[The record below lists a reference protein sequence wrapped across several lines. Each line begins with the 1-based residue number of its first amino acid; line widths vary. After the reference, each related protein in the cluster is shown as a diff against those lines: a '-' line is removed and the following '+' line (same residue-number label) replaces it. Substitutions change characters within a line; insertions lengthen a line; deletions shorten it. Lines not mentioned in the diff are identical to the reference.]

1 MQKKI
6 NSLST
11 KGSNSMKLICQKQN
25 LLKIINTV
33 QKAIS
38 SKSIMPILECIKIDA
53 EASGN
58 LTVTG
63 NNLDL
68 CIEYKDTCD
77 IKEGGSIALSSRM
90 FGEIIRKF
98 PDGDIV
104 MTVNEENNVTTLK
117 CGKSEFNIQG
127 LSANE
132 YPAVPEINETY
143 RFTIKQPALKKM
155 IRKTIF
161 AVSQNEARKP
171 VLTGSLFEIETG
183 VLSIVSTDGYRLAI
197 CKETIDSSLDSAKF
211 VIPGQTLREIIKVL
225 EDDEEK
231 TVDVIVAERHVM
243 FKFENYMVVTRL
255 LEGEYINYKPVLMTP
270 NSIVVTANTYDLS
283 ESLERASLLIN
294 DDISA
299 KAEKVPVRL
308 NIVMDKIE
316 ITCMTGKGKVHDIVD
331 VSVSGDDIEIG
342 FNHKY
347 LLEALR
353 ACEEEE
359 VKMEFS
365 NPRSSCFIRSVSN
378 DDSYTFM
385 ILPVRLYN

>member
-1 MQKKI
+1 
-6 NSLST
+6 
-11 KGSNSMKLICQKQN
+11 MKLTISKQQ

-33 QKAIS
+33 QKAVS
-38 SKSIMPILECIKIDA
+38 SKTIMPILECIKIDA
-53 EASGN
+53 EANGT
-58 LTVTG
+58 LAVTG

-68 CIEYKDTCD
+68 CIEYIDECNVQ
-77 IKEGGSIALSSRM
+77 EGGSIAISSKI
-90 FGEIIRKF
+90 FGEIVRRL
-98 PDGDIV
+98 PDSDILI
-104 MTVNEENNVTTLK
+104 TVNEENNVMTIK

-127 LSANE
+127 LSSYE
-132 YPAVPEINETY
+132 YPAVPDITETY
-143 RFTIKQPALKKM
+143 RFTIKQTVLKKM

-171 VLTGSLFEIETG
+171 ILTGSLFEIETG
-183 VLSIVSTDGYRLAI
+183 VLSIVSTDGYRLAM
-197 CKETIDSSLDSAKF
+197 CKEIVDSSLESKKF
-211 VIPGQTLREIIKVL
+211 VLPGLTLREIFKVL

-231 TVDVIVAERHVM
+231 TVSVIVSDRHAM
-243 FKFENYMVVTRL
+243 FEFDRYRVITRL
-255 LEGEYINYKPVLMTP
+255 LEGEYINYKPVLTTP
-270 NSIVVTANTYDLS
+270 NSIVVVANTAELS

-316 ITCMTGKGKVHDIVD
+316 ITCMTGKGKVHDVVD

-365 NPRSSCFIRSVSN
+365 NPRSSCFIRSNSN
-378 DDSYTFM
+378 DDSYVFM

>member
-1 MQKKI
+1 
-6 NSLST
+6 
-11 KGSNSMKLICQKQN
+11 MKLVCEKQN

-33 QKAIS
+33 QKAVS

-53 EASGN
+53 DASGT

-68 CIEYKDTCD
+68 CIEYKDQCN
-77 IKEGGSIALSSRM
+77 ISEGGSIALSSRI

-98 PDGDIV
+98 PDGEIV

-132 YPAVPEINETY
+132 YPAVPEVTENY
-143 RFTIKQPALKKM
+143 RFTIKQSVLKKM

-171 VLTGSLFEIETG
+171 ILTGSLFEIDTG

-197 CKETIDSSLDSAKF
+197 CKETVDSSLQSTKF
-211 VIPGQTLREIIKVL
+211 VIPGLTLREIMKVL

-231 TVDVIVAERHVM
+231 TVDVIVSERHVM

-316 ITCMTGKGKVHDIVD
+316 ITCMTGKGKVHDVVD

-365 NPRSSCFIRSVSN
+365 NPRSSCFIRSASN

>member
-1 MQKKI
+1 
-6 NSLST
+6 
-11 KGSNSMKLICQKQN
+11 MKFISSKQQ

-33 QKAIS
+33 QKAVS
-38 SKSIMPILECIKIDA
+38 SKSIMPILECIKLDA
-53 EASGN
+53 DASGT

-68 CIEYKDTCD
+68 CIEYTDTCN
-77 IKEGGSIALSSRM
+77 IEEGGSIALSSRM
-90 FGEIIRKF
+90 FGEIIRRL
-98 PDGDIV
+98 PDEAV
-104 MTVNEENNVTTLK
+104 SVNVNEENNVTTIK
-117 CGKSEFNIQG
+117 CDKSEFNIQG
-127 LSANE
+127 LSGFE
-132 YPAVPEINETY
+132 YPAVPEVRETY
-143 RFTIKQPALKKM
+143 RFSIGQSVLKKM
-155 IRKTIF
+155 IKKTIF

-171 VLTGSLFEIETG
+171 ILTGSLFEIETG

-197 CKETIDSSLDSAKF
+197 CKETVNSSLTDKKF
-211 VIPGQTLREIIKVL
+211 VIPGLTLREVFKVL

-231 TVDVIVAERHVM
+231 TVDIIVSDRHVM
-243 FKFENYMVVTRL
+243 FDFENYKVVTRL

-270 NSIVVTANTYDLS
+270 NSIVVIANTMALS

-316 ITCMTGKGKVHDIVD
+316 ITCMTGKGKVHDVVD
-331 VSVSGDDIEIG
+331 VSLSGEDIEIG

-359 VKMEFS
+359 IKMEFS
-365 NPRSSCFIRSVSN
+365 NPRSSCFIRSSGT

>member
-1 MQKKI
+1 
-6 NSLST
+6 
-11 KGSNSMKLICQKQN
+11 MKFICAKQQ

-33 QKAIS
+33 QKAVSAKTIL
-38 SKSIMPILECIKIDA
+38 PILECIKIDA
-53 EASGN
+53 DAAGV

-68 CIEYKDTCD
+68 CIEYTDDCN
-77 IKEGGSIALSSRM
+77 IPEGGTIAISSKM
-90 FGEIIRKF
+90 FGEIVRRL
-98 PDGDIV
+98 PDGEV
-104 MTVNEENNVTTLK
+104 TVRVNEENNVMTIK

-127 LSANE
+127 LSGLE

-143 RFTIKQPALKKM
+143 RFSVKQPALKKM

-183 VLSIVSTDGYRLAI
+183 VLSVVSTDGYRLAI
-197 CKETIDSSLDSAKF
+197 CRETVDSSLENKKF
-211 VIPGQTLREIIKVL
+211 VIPGLTLREIFKVL
-225 EDDEEK
+225 EDDEDK
-231 TVDVIVAERHVM
+231 TVTVIVSDRHVM
-243 FKFENYMVVTRL
+243 FDFGNYKVVTRL
-255 LEGEYINYKPVLMTP
+255 LEGEYINYKPVLSTP
-270 NSIVVTANTYDLS
+270 NSIVVIANNAELS
-283 ESLERASLLIN
+283 SSLERASLLIN

-308 NIVMDKIE
+308 NILMDKIE
-316 ITCMTGKGKVHDIVD
+316 ITCMTGKGKVHDVVD

-342 FNHKY
+342 FNYKY

-365 NPRSSCFIRSVSN
+365 NPRSSCFIRSNSN

>member
-1 MQKKI
+1 
-6 NSLST
+6 
-11 KGSNSMKLICQKQN
+11 MKFICAKQQ

-33 QKAIS
+33 QKAVSAKTIL
-38 SKSIMPILECIKIDA
+38 PILECIKIDA
-53 EASGN
+53 DATGI

-68 CIEYKDTCD
+68 CIEYTDDCN
-77 IKEGGSIALSSRM
+77 ISEGGSIAISSKM
-90 FGEIIRKF
+90 FGEITRRL
-98 PDGDIV
+98 PDGEV
-104 MTVNEENNVTTLK
+104 TVRVNEENNVMTIK

-127 LSANE
+127 LSGLE

-143 RFTIKQPALKKM
+143 RFSVKQPVLKKM

-183 VLSIVSTDGYRLAI
+183 VLSVVSTDGYRLAI
-197 CKETIDSSLDSAKF
+197 CRETVDSSLENKKF
-211 VIPGQTLREIIKVL
+211 VIPGLTLREIFKVL

-231 TVDVIVAERHVM
+231 NVTIIVSDRHVM
-243 FKFENYMVVTRL
+243 FDFGNYKVVTRL
-255 LEGEYINYKPVLMTP
+255 LEGEYINYKPVLSTP
-270 NSIVVTANTYDLS
+270 NSIVVIANTAELS
-283 ESLERASLLIN
+283 SSLERASLLIN

-308 NIVMDKIE
+308 NILMDKIE
-316 ITCMTGKGKVHDIVD
+316 ITCMTGKGKVHDVVD
-331 VSVSGDDIEIG
+331 VSVNGDDIEIG
-342 FNHKY
+342 FNYKY

-365 NPRSSCFIRSVSN
+365 NPRSSCFIRSNAN

>member
-1 MQKKI
+1 MKMICEKQQ
-6 NSLST
+6 LS
-11 KGSNSMKLICQKQN
+11 
-25 LLKIINTV
+25 KIINTV
-33 QKAIS
+33 QKAVS
-38 SKSIMPILECIKIDA
+38 AKSIMPILECILIDA
-53 EASGN
+53 NGSGE
-58 LTVTG
+58 LTITG

-68 CIEYKDTCD
+68 CIEYSDQCN
-77 IKEGGSIALSSRM
+77 IPEGGTIAISSKM
-90 FGEIIRKF
+90 FGEIIRRL
-98 PDGDIV
+98 PDGDV
-104 MTVNEENNVTTLK
+104 TVTVNEENNVMTIK

-127 LSANE
+127 LSGLE
-132 YPAVPEINETY
+132 YPAMPEITENY
-143 RFTIKQPALKKM
+143 RLTLKQPALKKM
-155 IRKTIF
+155 IRKTLF

-171 VLTGSLFEIETG
+171 VLTGSLFEIDTG
-183 VLSIVSTDGYRLAI
+183 VLSVVSTDGYRLAI
-197 CKETIDSSLDSAKF
+197 CKEIVDASLENKKF
-211 VIPGQTLREIIKVL
+211 VIPGLTLREILKVL

-231 TVDVIVAERHVM
+231 KVSIIVSDRHVM
-243 FKFENYMVVTRL
+243 FEFENYKVITRL
-255 LEGEYINYKPVLMTP
+255 LEGEYINYKPVLTTP
-270 NSIVVTANTYDLS
+270 NNIVVIANTHELS

-308 NIVMDKIE
+308 NILMDKIE
-316 ITCMTGKGKVHDIVD
+316 LTCMTGKGKVHDVVD

-342 FNHKY
+342 FNYKY

-365 NPRSSCFIRSVSN
+365 NPRSSCFIRSNAN

>member
-1 MQKKI
+1 MKMICEKQQ
-6 NSLST
+6 LS
-11 KGSNSMKLICQKQN
+11 
-25 LLKIINTV
+25 KIINTV
-33 QKAIS
+33 QKAVS
-38 SKSIMPILECIKIDA
+38 AKSIMPILECILIDA
-53 EASGN
+53 NGSGE
-58 LTVTG
+58 LTITG

-68 CIEYKDTCD
+68 CIEYSDQCN
-77 IKEGGSIALSSRM
+77 IPEGGTIAISSKM
-90 FGEIIRKF
+90 FGEIIRRL
-98 PDGDIV
+98 PDGDV
-104 MTVNEENNVTTLK
+104 TVTVNEENNVMTIK

-127 LSANE
+127 LSGLE
-132 YPAVPEINETY
+132 YPAMPEITENY
-143 RFTIKQPALKKM
+143 RLTLKQPVLKKM
-155 IRKTIF
+155 IRKTLF

-171 VLTGSLFEIETG
+171 VLTGSLFEIDTG
-183 VLSIVSTDGYRLAI
+183 VLSVVSTDGYRLAI
-197 CKETIDSSLDSAKF
+197 CKEIVDASLENKKF
-211 VIPGQTLREIIKVL
+211 VIPGLTLREILKVL

-231 TVDVIVAERHVM
+231 KVSIIVSDRHVM
-243 FKFENYMVVTRL
+243 FEFENYKVITRL
-255 LEGEYINYKPVLMTP
+255 LEGEYINYKPVLTTP
-270 NSIVVTANTYDLS
+270 NNIVVIANTHELS

-308 NIVMDKIE
+308 NILMDKIE
-316 ITCMTGKGKVHDIVD
+316 LTCMTGKGKVHDVVD

-342 FNHKY
+342 FNYKY

-365 NPRSSCFIRSVSN
+365 NPRSSCFIRSNAN

>member
-1 MQKKI
+1 MKI
-6 NSLST
+6 
-11 KGSNSMKLICQKQN
+11 ICHKQI

-33 QKAIS
+33 QKAVS
-38 SKSIMPILECIKIDA
+38 SKTIMPILECIKI
-53 EASGN
+53 EADSSGK

-68 CIEYKDTCD
+68 CIEYFEECN
-77 IKEGGSIALSSRM
+77 IPENGSIALSSKM
-90 FGEIIRKF
+90 FGEIIRRL
-98 PDGDIV
+98 PDEDVTIN
-104 MTVNEENNVTTLK
+104 VNEENNVTTIR

-127 LSANE
+127 LASNE
-132 YPAVPEINETY
+132 YPAVPEINENY
-143 RFTIKQPALKKM
+143 RFCIKQSALKKM

-161 AVSQNEARKP
+161 AVSQSDGRKP

-183 VLSIVSTDGYRLAI
+183 VLSVISTDGYRLAI
-197 CKETIDSSLDSAKF
+197 CRETVDSSLENKKF
-211 VIPGQTLREIIKVL
+211 VIPGLTLREIFKVL

-231 TVDVIVAERHVM
+231 TVNVIVSDRHVM
-243 FKFENYMVVTRL
+243 FEFENYKVVTRL

-270 NSIVVTANTYDLS
+270 NNIVVVANTAALC
-283 ESLERASLLIN
+283 ESLERVSLLIN

-299 KAEKVPVRL
+299 KAERVPVRL
-308 NIVMDKIE
+308 NILMDKIE
-316 ITCMTGKGKVHDIVD
+316 LTCMTGKGKVHDVVD
-331 VSVSGDDIEIG
+331 VSVIGDDIEIG
-342 FNHKY
+342 FNYRY

-359 VKMEFS
+359 VKIEFS
-365 NPRSSCFIRSVSN
+365 NPRSSAFIRSNAN

>member
-1 MQKKI
+1 
-6 NSLST
+6 
-11 KGSNSMKLICQKQN
+11 MKFICNKQQ

-33 QKAIS
+33 QKAVS
-38 SKSIMPILECIKIDA
+38 AKSIMPILECIKIDA
-53 EASGN
+53 DVNGT

-68 CIEYKDTCD
+68 CIEYTDSCD
-77 IKEGGSIALSSRM
+77 ISEGGSIAISSRM
-90 FGEIIRKF
+90 FGEIVRKL
-98 PDGDIV
+98 PEDKV
-104 MTVNEENNVTTLK
+104 SVTVNEENNVTTIR

-127 LSANE
+127 LESNE
-132 YPAVPEINETY
+132 YPAIPEINENY
-143 RFTIKQPALKKM
+143 RFSIGQAVLKKM

-171 VLTGSLFEIETG
+171 ILTGSLFEIETG
-183 VLSIVSTDGYRLAI
+183 VLSIVSTDGYRLAL
-197 CKETIDSSLDSAKF
+197 CKEIVDSSLEKKKF
-211 VIPGQTLREIIKVL
+211 VIPGLTLREIFKVL
-225 EDDEEK
+225 EDDDEK
-231 TVDVIVAERHVM
+231 KVDVVVSDRHTM
-243 FKFENYMVVTRL
+243 FDFGSFKVVTRL
-255 LEGEYINYKPVLMTP
+255 LEGEYINYKPVLLSP
-270 NSIVVTANTYDLS
+270 NSIVVIANTAALT

-316 ITCMTGKGKVHDIVD
+316 ITCMTGKGKVHDVVD

-359 VKMEFS
+359 IKIELS
-365 NPRSSCFIRSVSN
+365 NPRSSCFLRSAKG

>member
-1 MQKKI
+1 
-6 NSLST
+6 
-11 KGSNSMKLICQKQN
+11 MKLVCEKQN

-33 QKAIS
+33 QKAVS

-53 EASGN
+53 DASGT

-68 CIEYKDTCD
+68 CIEYKDQCN
-77 IKEGGSIALSSRM
+77 ISEGGSIALSSRM

-98 PDGDIV
+98 PDGEIV

-132 YPAVPEINETY
+132 YPAVPEVTENY
-143 RFTIKQPALKKM
+143 RFTIKQSVLKKM

-171 VLTGSLFEIETG
+171 ILTGSLFEIDTG

-197 CKETIDSSLDSAKF
+197 CKETVDSSLQSTKF
-211 VIPGQTLREIIKVL
+211 VIPGLTLREIMKVL

-231 TVDVIVAERHVM
+231 TVDVIVSERHVM

-316 ITCMTGKGKVHDIVD
+316 ITCMTGKGKVHDVVD

-365 NPRSSCFIRSVSN
+365 NPRSSCFIRSASN

>member
-1 MQKKI
+1 MKMICEKQQ
-6 NSLST
+6 LSR
-11 KGSNSMKLICQKQN
+11 
-25 LLKIINTV
+25 IINTV
-33 QKAIS
+33 QKAVS
-38 SKSIMPILECIKIDA
+38 AKSIMPILECILIDA
-53 EASGN
+53 NGSGE
-58 LTVTG
+58 LTITG

-68 CIEYKDTCD
+68 CIEYSDQCN
-77 IKEGGSIALSSRM
+77 IPEGGTIAISSKM
-90 FGEIIRKF
+90 FGEIIRRL
-98 PDGDIV
+98 PDGDV
-104 MTVNEENNVTTLK
+104 TVTVNEENNVMTIK

-127 LSANE
+127 LSGLE
-132 YPAVPEINETY
+132 YPAMPEITENY
-143 RFTIKQPALKKM
+143 RLTLKQPVLKKM
-155 IRKTIF
+155 IRKTLF

-171 VLTGSLFEIETG
+171 VLTGSLFEIDTG
-183 VLSIVSTDGYRLAI
+183 VLSVVSTDGYRLAI
-197 CKETIDSSLDSAKF
+197 CKEIVDASLENKKF
-211 VIPGQTLREIIKVL
+211 VIPGLTLREILKVL

-231 TVDVIVAERHVM
+231 KVSIIVSDRHVM
-243 FKFENYMVVTRL
+243 FEFENYKVITRL
-255 LEGEYINYKPVLMTP
+255 LEGEYINYKPVLTTP
-270 NSIVVTANTYDLS
+270 NNIVVIANTHELS

-308 NIVMDKIE
+308 NILMDKIE
-316 ITCMTGKGKVHDIVD
+316 LTCMTGKGKVHDVVD

-342 FNHKY
+342 FNYKY

-365 NPRSSCFIRSVSN
+365 NPRSSCFIRSNAN

>member
-1 MQKKI
+1 
-6 NSLST
+6 
-11 KGSNSMKLICQKQN
+11 MKLTISKQQ
-25 LLKIINTV
+25 LLKVINTV
-33 QKAIS
+33 QKAVS
-38 SKSIMPILECIKIDA
+38 SKTIMPILECIKIDA
-53 EASGN
+53 EANGT

-68 CIEYKDTCD
+68 CIEYIDECN
-77 IKEGGSIALSSRM
+77 IQEGGSISISSKI
-90 FGEIIRKF
+90 FGEIVRRL
-98 PDGDIV
+98 PDSDILI
-104 MTVNEENNVTTLK
+104 TVNEENNVMTIK

-127 LSANE
+127 LSSYE
-132 YPAVPEINETY
+132 YPAVPDITETY
-143 RFTIKQPALKKM
+143 RFTIKQTVLKKM

-171 VLTGSLFEIETG
+171 ILTGSLFEIETG
-183 VLSIVSTDGYRLAI
+183 VLSIVSTDGYRLAM
-197 CKETIDSSLDSAKF
+197 CKEIVDSSLESKKF
-211 VIPGQTLREIIKVL
+211 VLPGLTLREIFKVL

-231 TVDVIVAERHVM
+231 TVSVIVSDRHAM
-243 FKFENYMVVTRL
+243 FEFDRYRVITRL
-255 LEGEYINYKPVLMTP
+255 LEGEYINYKPVLTTP
-270 NSIVVTANTYDLS
+270 NSIVVVANTAELS

-316 ITCMTGKGKVHDIVD
+316 ITCMTGKGKVHDVVD

-365 NPRSSCFIRSVSN
+365 NPRSSCFIRSNSN
-378 DDSYTFM
+378 DDSYVFM

>member
-1 MQKKI
+1 
-6 NSLST
+6 
-11 KGSNSMKLICQKQN
+11 MKLTCQKQS

-33 QKAIS
+33 QKAVS
-38 SKSIMPILECIKIDA
+38 AKSIMPILECIKINADA
-53 EASGN
+53 AGE

-68 CIEYKDTCD
+68 CIEYKDECN
-77 IKEGGSIALSSRM
+77 ISEGGSIALSSRM

-98 PDGDIV
+98 PDDEIT

-132 YPAVPEINETY
+132 YPAVPEVNENY
-143 RFTIKQPALKKM
+143 RFTIKQALLKKM

-161 AVSQNEARKP
+161 SVSQNEARKP
-171 VLTGSLFEIETG
+171 VLTGSLFEIDTG

-197 CKETIDSSLDSAKF
+197 CKETVNSSLENSKF
-211 VIPGQTLREIIKVL
+211 VIPGQTLREILKVL

-231 TVDVIVAERHVM
+231 TVDIIVAERHVM
-243 FKFENYMVVTRL
+243 FKFENYVVVTRL

-270 NSIVVTANTYDLS
+270 NNIVVTANTYDLA

-353 ACEEEE
+353 ACEEDE

-365 NPRSSCFIRSVSN
+365 NPRSSCFIRSAAN